1 MEDRACTET
10 LLRSKDILCKHVSHE
25 FRNVF
30 RYLNESSQFCSEDIV
45 TSPNSSTKYMEW
57 LIETLASKDM
67 KAFNDFLDAL
77 SKNGYEKVGND
88 LKSRMEET
96 LTNLVVDEGS
106 EDIEEEKNKNKT
118 CLLTRLLSMLI
129 QGMNFLVHQILV
141 LIIFIGLYIKN
152 IEKCG

>member
-30 RYLNESSQFCSEDIV
+30 RYLINESSQFCSEDMI
-45 TSPNSSTKYMEW
+45 TSPNSSTKYGDMEW

-77 SKNGYEKVGND
+77 SKNNCEKVSND

-96 LTNLVVDEGS
+96 LTNLTIDEGS
-106 EDIEEEKNKNKT
+106 EDIEEERNKNKT
-118 CLLTRLLSMLI
+118 CLLTRLLSMFV
-129 QGMNFLVHQILV
+129 QGMNFVVHQILAQV
-141 LIIFIGLYIKN
+141 YNIYWYIH
-152 IEKCG
+152 